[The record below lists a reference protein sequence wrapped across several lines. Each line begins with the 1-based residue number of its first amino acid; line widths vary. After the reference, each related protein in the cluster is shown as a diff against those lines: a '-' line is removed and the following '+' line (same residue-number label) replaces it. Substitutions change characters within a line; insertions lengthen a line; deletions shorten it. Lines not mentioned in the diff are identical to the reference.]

1 MNSSERTLPIW
12 VVVMSVA
19 LLTGLQPLTTDM
31 YLPALP
37 QMQQDLRLSPAQ
49 AQATLSGLIL
59 SFGMGQLIWGPIA
72 DRWGRKVVLRSGLSL
87 FVLASVLTVLA
98 QDGHTMV
105 LARVAQGACL
115 SATVMCGRAMIR
127 DLFPPEEGAR
137 IMARGMTGLG
147 ALALIGPITGGL
159 TATWLGWRATM
170 ASLAVCASLILM
182 FVWLFLPETL
192 PPQRRQTQLDWG
204 HLLRQWGSI
213 ARHPTFRAHTLLTS
227 STYGGLFVYLALSS
241 FAFINILQC
250 SKAVYGAF
258 MATLSLSYLIGTFFC
273 RRWLPAHGLI
283 GTVALAGRFSLAG
296 GLYMAAISLYSE
308 LFHLPAAWALLPGMW
323 LYAFAHGIH
332 QPCGQ
337 TGVVSAFP
345 QQAGAASA
353 LSGFVLAS
361 AAFAV
366 GLVLSQLTSL
376 PPLAHSIHPMNL
388 GMTLGGMSTAWVAFT
403 LVRKHGL
410 PPQAAD

>member
-1 MNSSERTLPIW
+1 MSSSKNVLPTW
-12 VVVMSVA
+12 VVVMAVA

-37 QMQQDLRLSPAQ
+37 QMQQGLQLTPAQ

-59 SFGMGQLIWGPIA
+59 SFGMGQLIWGPIS
-72 DRWGRKVVLRSGLSL
+72 DRWGRKVVLRSGLTL
-87 FVLASVLTVLA
+87 FVLASLLTVVA
-98 QDGHTMV
+98 QDGHTLV

-127 DLFPPEEGAR
+127 DLFQPEEGAR

-170 ASLAVCASLILM
+170 GSLAICALLILL

-192 PPQRRQTQLDWG
+192 PPHRRQTRLDWG
-204 HLLRQWGSI
+204 HLLSQWVEI

-241 FAFINILQC
+241 FAFINILHC
-250 SKAVYGAF
+250 SKAVYGVY
-258 MATLSLSYLIGTFFC
+258 MSTLSLSYLVGTFFC
-273 RRWLPAHGLI
+273 RKWLPTHGLI
-283 GTVALAGRFSLAG
+283 GTVSLAGRFSLAG
-296 GLYMAAISLYSE
+296 GLYMAAVSLYSM
-308 LFHLPAAWALLPGMW
+308 LFDMPAAWALLPGMW

-361 AAFAV
+361 VAFLV
-366 GLVLSQLTSL
+366 GLVLSLLTGL
-376 PPLAHSIHPMNL
+376 PALTHSIHPMNL

-403 LVRKHGL
+403 LVRQHGL
-410 PPQAAD
+410 PPSAAD